1 MSTKNPFKDYQDQIR
16 SLQNEIKDLESY
28 ASGQIKYNN
37 VDPLDDDMVGISIK
51 INRYKNQIDRI
62 VEKHIKFLDQ
72 FYNVKVSKK

>member
-37 VDPLDDDMVGISIK
+37 VDPFDDEMLDV
-51 INRYKNQIDRI
+51 KNQIDNLQKLLN
-62 VEKHIKFLDQ
+62 E
-72 FYNVKVSKK
+72 SE

>member
-28 ASGQIKYNN
+28 ANGQIKYNN
-37 VDPLDDDMVGISIK
+37 VDPFDDDMVEISEK
-51 INRYKNQIDRI
+51 ITRYKNQIDGI

-72 FYNVKVSKK
+72 FYNMKASKK